1 MSASWATAL
10 CHTSEA
16 YVQHVYRFNLRPI
29 DYLAQERLEHFVG
42 KLPEKLLQSSRA
54 RRSLSLFLAGANS
67 LGQDE
72 NRLQQFWDFSK
83 PHRRLALLGPLILP
97 SLLLHVGLAL
107 CNRQVAGLI
116 RREQVLELRKNIG
129 AKAYEFVLKRAP
141 FIVGSEATLFQ
152 EAPGQDPYN
161 ASLLAGKRCFE
172 AALSGEPEALLNR
185 VALLFPPDSAP
196 QPDPHDNA
204 TKDRAFGLIHKILA
218 KEVAPQWASIIS

>member
-1 MSASWATAL
+1 MKTD
-10 CHTSEA
+10 C
-16 YVQHVYRFNLRPI
+16 
-29 DYLAQERLEHFVG
+29 
-42 KLPEKLLQSSRA
+42 SS
-54 RRSLSLFLAGANS
+54 FGI
-67 LGQDE
+67 
-72 NRLQQFWDFSK
+72 FSK

-141 FIVGSEATLFQ
+141 FIVGSEANTVS
-152 EAPGQDPYN
+152 G
-161 ASLLAGKRCFE
+161 SAGGRIPTMPACWPEKRCFE